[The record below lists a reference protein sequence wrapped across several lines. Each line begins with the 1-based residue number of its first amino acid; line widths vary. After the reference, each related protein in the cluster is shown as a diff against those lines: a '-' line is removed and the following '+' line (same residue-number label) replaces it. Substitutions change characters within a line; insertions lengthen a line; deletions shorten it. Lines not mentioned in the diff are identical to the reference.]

1 MGSVCCDSRRYHH
14 GLKNSLH
21 FLLGICFWLGSS
33 LSTSTSSWSQIRWI
47 CTRSLFSIYNVPKHK
62 VYEWGYKRGNK
73 DHFREEY
80 LSQKDHT
87 FKAKLKWGD
96 SYDGHGEMY
105 YDYNHAPKHAAEP
118 YHAPKPA
125 YKPAGR
131 R

>member
-1 MGSVCCDSRRYHH
+1 M
-14 GLKNSLH
+14 
-21 FLLGICFWLGSS
+21 
-33 LSTSTSSWSQIRWI
+33 
-47 CTRSLFSIYNVPKHK
+47 
-62 VYEWGYKRGNK
+62 
-73 DHFREEY
+73 
-80 LSQKDHT
+80 
-87 FKAKLKWGD
+87 KWGD